1 MAFDSPNLRGELAE
15 LGSGKPPGEMLP
27 DAAQVEGSGP
37 AKPGVAGRRQDRP
50 CPAAVRRAVSALDQ
64 PDSNQPVDQ
73 PRDPTAAQPNPSRE
87 FGHPEPAIPGHPEL
101 CQDIELGQRHPL
113 ASHELGLEAA

>member
-1 MAFDSPNLRGELAE
+1 
-15 LGSGKPPGEMLP
+15 MLP

-37 AKPGVAGRRQDRP
+37 AKPGVAGWRQDRP

-64 PDSNQPVDQ
+64 PDPNQPVDQ
-73 PRDPTAAQPNPSRE
+73 PRDPTAAQPNSSRE